1 LKRASK
7 RERRSKV
14 ITPQTTT
21 PQTTTSS
28 PIKSGVRMAS
38 SPFQSPR
45 MVHSSYFLE

>member
-7 RERRSKV
+7 RERRTKV
-14 ITPQTTT
+14 IS